1 MMWEHRNL
9 TLRIVR
15 MLLSC
20 ILRWITALWCGEHRL
35 PTILRLWGLLNRAL
49 HRLLHG
55 THYSLLWLWRHLSG
69 CCLRLYSLLCR
80 LRYHILWLCHL
91 WSRCRSLFHH
101 LEERSL
107 VHRLLL
113 CGNLLVYLLLL
124 VGSGIHTSLL
134 ECGDG
139 ILMILGCDKFLS
151 LLHMLLVLL
160 TLLLLLF
167 GFLGFGILC
176 RLAVGSSLI
185 CLLLELHQ
193 IGDKPR
199 SLAYRLHYVL
209 QELCIHLF
217 GSAR

>member
-1 MMWEHRNL
+1 
-9 TLRIVR
+9 

-20 ILRWITALWCGEHRL
+20 ISRLISALWYGEHRL
-35 PTILRLWGLLNRAL
+35 SAILRLWGLRNRSL

-55 THYSLLWLWRHLSG
+55 THYSLLWLWRHLSW
-69 CCLRLYSLLCR
+69 CCLRLDSLLCR
-80 LRYHILWLCHL
+80 LRCHILRLYHL

-101 LEERSL
+101 IEERAL

-113 CGNLLVYLLLL
+113 LGNLLIHLLLL

-139 ILMILGCDKFLS
+139 IFMILGCDKLLS

-167 GFLGFGILC
+167 GLLSLGILC

-193 IGDKPR
+193 IGDKSR
-199 SLAYRLHYVL
+199 SLAYRLHDVL
-209 QELCIHLF
+209 KELCIHLF
-217 GSAR
+217 GSSR